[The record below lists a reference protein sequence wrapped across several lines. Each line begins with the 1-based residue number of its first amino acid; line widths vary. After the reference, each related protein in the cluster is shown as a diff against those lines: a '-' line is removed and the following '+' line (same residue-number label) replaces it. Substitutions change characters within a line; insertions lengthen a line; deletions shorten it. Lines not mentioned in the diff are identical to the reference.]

1 MTTPMTNP
9 QPTLHGVLAVFQ
21 TPFHEDETIDF
32 DTLKRE
38 IDYIYAHG
46 ADGIVMAMVSET
58 LRLTESERLAL
69 AEAACE
75 FNHRRGAV
83 VISVGAESSVA
94 AEHFARHA
102 QRCGASAL
110 MAIPP
115 VATAAG
121 EDELRR
127 YYARLLNC
135 VEIPVVI
142 QDASGYVGKPM
153 SIALQAG
160 MFNEFG
166 TRVMFKPEAAPIG
179 QRLSA
184 LRDATGGKAA
194 IFEGSGGIALAESYR
209 RGIAGTMPGAEMID
223 VIVALWRALKNGDY
237 AAVNRISPLVA
248 AIVSLQQGLDGFL
261 AVEKHLLKRRGI
273 FKNEIVRG
281 PVGYRLDAETRAE
294 VDRLIDL
301 LAVAIG
307 TP

>member
-1 MTTPMTNP
+1 MTTPTP
-9 QPTLHGVLAVFQ
+9 ILRGVLAVFQ
-21 TPFHEDETIDF
+21 TPFNDDETIDF

-58 LRLTESERLAL
+58 LRLTESERMAL
-69 AEAACE
+69 AEAACA
-75 FNHRRGAV
+75 FNQKRGSV
-83 VISVGAESSVA
+83 VISVGAESTFA
-94 AEHFARHA
+94 AEGFTRHA
-102 QRCGASAL
+102 QRSGASGV

-127 YYARLLNC
+127 YYARLIRC
-135 VEIPVVI
+135 VDIPVVI

-160 MFNEFG
+160 LFNEFG
-166 TRVMFKPEAAPIG
+166 PRVMFKPEAAPIG

-184 LRDATGGKAA
+184 LRDATGGAAA

-223 VIVALWRALKNGDY
+223 VIVALWRALQRGDE
-237 AAVNRISPLVA
+237 AAVGRISPLVA

-273 FKNEIVRG
+273 FKNELVRG
-281 PVGYRLDAETRAE
+281 PVSYRLDDETRAE
-294 VDRLIDL
+294 VDRLIER
-301 LAVAIG
+301 LAAEIA
-307 TP
+307 